1 MGKLANIALV
11 LVWYCIAILE
21 PWYCIGIVLLEKK
34 QYCSVFCVTFSVISS
49 VMHCVIS
56 SVMLYVVSCVLAD
69 VRFSRSRM
77 KGNSGLVPEMLI
89 CPPILDNS
97 PVAIY
102 FPSPDSVSKMQIKY
116 IFHRI

>member
-1 MGKLANIALV
+1 
-11 LVWYCIAILE
+11 
-21 PWYCIGIVLLEKK
+21 
-34 QYCSVFCVTFSVISS
+34 
-49 VMHCVIS
+49 
-56 SVMLYVVSCVLAD
+56 
-69 VRFSRSRM
+69 M

-116 IFHRI
+116 IFHRFQTEKEHKIDCICKCYASSKKQIK